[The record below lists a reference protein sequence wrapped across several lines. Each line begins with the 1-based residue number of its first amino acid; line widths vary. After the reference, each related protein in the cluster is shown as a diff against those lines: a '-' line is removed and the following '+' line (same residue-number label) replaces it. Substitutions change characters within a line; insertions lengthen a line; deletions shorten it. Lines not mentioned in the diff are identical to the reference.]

1 MTLETRDQNLL
12 KTYCK
17 MTFSM
22 KFSLKFGISLL
33 IVKSKS
39 LMNIG
44 CDNRKSELKVEQN
57 FRRKFAPKI
66 KAQGAEMALH
76 FPRTES
82 HNTVLNF

>member
-12 KTYCK
+12 KTFCK

-39 LMNIG
+39 LMTIG

-66 KAQGAEMALH
+66 KAQKEPKWRFIFQELKVTIR
-76 FPRTES
+76 F
-82 HNTVLNF
+82 